1 VATNPT
7 SGVTIGEAVSL
18 VRRLEPRNAV
28 DMTDRKLRY
37 MAAMLG
43 VEAGRPGATV
53 LLDRV
58 DLLLIRMLIRLEA
71 SGLSRPVARFAAVC
85 IAPEVRDLLSR
96 GRPVA
101 SVVVVPI
108 AVSYPKVRRP
118 VLTSL
123 GEARKLRLGGVYV
136 VLRELVAG
144 IAEGI
149 RETRTAQPTVWQWK
163 PVEPSTAA
171 YRVIDERREDRE
183 LTLA

>member
-1 VATNPT
+1 VSVNPSVTVA
-7 SGVTIGEAVSL
+7 EAVSL
-18 VRRLEPRNAV
+18 LRRLEPRNAA
-28 DMTDRKLRY
+28 DLTDRKLRY

-43 VEAGRPGATV
+43 VEAGRSGATV
-53 LLDRV
+53 LLNRV
-58 DLLLIRMLIRLEA
+58 DLLLMRMLIRLEA
-71 SGLSRPVARFAAVC
+71 SGLSRPLARFAAVC
-85 IAPEVRDLLSR
+85 VAPEVRELLSR

-108 AVSYPKVRRP
+108 ATAYPKVRRP

-123 GEARKLRLGGVYV
+123 GEAQRLGLGGVYV
-136 VLRELVAG
+136 VLRELAAG

-149 RETRTAQPTVWQWK
+149 RATRTAQPTVWQWK

-171 YRVIDERREDRE
+171 YRLADERLERPE